1 MIRRLIARGHQSES
15 GQAAIMLAL
24 MLVALI
30 GFCGLTLDYGRAALA
45 HRAAQN
51 AADGAAQ
58 AAATDIY
65 LGDDEATATT
75 FAGQAMTQ
83 HGLPTAD
90 LTQLSYLDSTY
101 SSTSTASSV
110 NYVQSQVSESIPTTL
125 LSILGI
131 RTISVSASAQLKVG
145 AGGSSCAFCLLSLTQ
160 GLTASGSENYNV
172 TGGDIWINAA
182 GTSATSSGSEK
193 ISASE
198 IGMNGGY
205 TYSGGNPFTPAPL
218 TNAGTVPDPLA
229 NVPAPSVTGPSYGT
243 PVYSGSGRTVTLSP
257 GIYSGII
264 LSGSGTVN
272 FSPGIYVF
280 TGGITISGTWAFD
293 GTGVMIYLT
302 CSSYSSTKTQP
313 CNGAAGAGLTWSGST
328 TYNLTA
334 PTSGTYKGLAIY
346 YDRTNS
352 AGITLS
358 GSPSDSL
365 TGTIYAKDSAMTLS
379 GTPGISQLNSLVVVG
394 SATVSGSGTLN
405 LVYNQDENYGAA
417 QAPVF
422 TQ

>member
-1 MIRRLIARGHQSES
+1 MV
-15 GQAAIMLAL
+15 AL
-24 MLVALI
+24 MLVMLL
-30 GFCGLTLDYGRAALA
+30 GFSGLVLDYGRAAMA
-45 HRAAQN
+45 HRVVQN

-65 LGDDEATATT
+65 LNDSESTATT
-75 FAGQAMTQ
+75 IADQVMTQ
-83 HGLPTAD
+83 HGLPSAD
-90 LTQLSYLDSTY
+90 LTQLSYLDSSYNAT
-101 SSTSTASSV
+101 STSSSV
-110 NYVQSQVSESIPTTL
+110 NYVQSQVTESLPTTL
-125 LSILGI
+125 LSIIGI
-131 RTISVSASAQLKVG
+131 HTINVSATAQLKVG
-145 AGGSSCAFCLLSLTQ
+145 AGGSSCAFCLLSPTQ
-160 GLTASGSENYNV
+160 GLTASGSEVYNV

-193 ISASE
+193 ITATE
-198 IGMNGGY
+198 IGMDGNY

-229 NVPAPSVTGPSYGT
+229 SVPAPSVSGPSYGQ
-243 PVYSGSGRTVTLSP
+243 PVKSGSGITVNLSP

-272 FSPGIYVF
+272 FAPGVYVF

-293 GTGVMIYLT
+293 GTGVMLYLT
-302 CSSYSSTKTQP
+302 CSGYSSTNTQP
-313 CNGAAGAGLTWSGST
+313 CNGSAGAGLTWSGTT
-328 TYNLTA
+328 TYDLTA
-334 PTSGTYKGLAIY
+334 PTSGTYKGLAIF

-379 GTPGISQLNSLVVVG
+379 GTPGISQLNSLVVIG

-405 LVYNQDENYGAA
+405 LVYNQSQNYGAA

-422 TQ
+422 TE